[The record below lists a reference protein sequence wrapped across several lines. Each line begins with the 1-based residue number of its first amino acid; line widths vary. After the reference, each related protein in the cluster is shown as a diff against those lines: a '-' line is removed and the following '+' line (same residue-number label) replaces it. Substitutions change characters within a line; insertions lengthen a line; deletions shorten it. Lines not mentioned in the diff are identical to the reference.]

1 MSRPI
6 LGAPGAIRLSDDEE
20 KFVSLLDKFAA
31 GLEPPVEC
39 RIAGGWVRDKLLSLP
54 SHDVDIALTTTSGHA
69 FAQSFVDFLHANH
82 REINTGRVGQVKAN
96 PDQSKHLETGT
107 TTIMGLDCDFV
118 GLRSETYTD
127 SRIPDEVTLG
137 TPEEDAL
144 RRDLTINS
152 LFFNVHSRQVEDWT
166 RHGLDDLE
174 KKIARTPLP
183 PRQTYLDDP
192 LRILRTVRFT
202 SRFGL
207 TIQPDVEE
215 AIKEADIQAALR
227 TKVSR
232 ERVGI
237 ETYKMVEKNPLVSAE
252 LIDSLNLN
260 SSIFMWPAAPPHPPS
275 EAIAAARVLDALL
288 KRDELVSAAPA
299 SASSPL
305 LWLAAAVCPYRG
317 AITQVKNKDK
327 PVVAVIIAD
336 ALKLSAAITDSVS
349 HLFDAA
355 TLLDPQLQ
363 SGSRSDIG
371 VVLQHPAVRPWQ
383 QSFVWAIAQRIVP
396 TWQGEWT
403 PAHEAILQSF
413 LALKARIVELGLPEA
428 IDRAPLLDG
437 KEVLKLLDLKPSP
450 LLKVLLDA
458 VNVWQ
463 LDHPEGTKDQCAA
476 WVLEN
481 WHGEGRAKW
490 EAQVVT
496 INKTGKQRKPKEP
509 KEPKGEAKPK
519 GDNKR
524 KP

>member
-1 MSRPI
+1 MATPI
-6 LGAPGAIRLSDDEE
+6 LGPAGAIRLSDDEE

-39 RIAGGWVRDKLLSLP
+39 RIAGGWVRDKLLALP
-54 SHDVDIALTTTSGHA
+54 SHDLDIALSTTSGHA
-69 FAQSFVDFLHANH
+69 FAVAFVEFLHANH
-82 REINTGRVGQVKAN
+82 SQVNTGRVGLVAAN

-127 SRIPDEVTLG
+127 SRIPDQVALG

-152 LFFNVHSRQVEDWT
+152 LFYNVHSRQVEDWT
-166 RHGLDDLE
+166 RHGLEDLD

-192 LRILRTVRFT
+192 LRILRTVRFS

-207 TIQPDVEE
+207 AIQPDVAE
-215 AIKEADIQAALR
+215 AIKEEDIQEALR

-237 ETYKMVEKNPLVSAE
+237 ETYKMIEKNPLGAAE
-252 LIDSLNLN
+252 LINSLNLH
-260 SSIFMWPAAPPHPPS
+260 SSIFMWPSDPPHPRS
-275 EAIAAARVLDALL
+275 EAIAAAHVLDTLL
-288 KRDELVSAAPA
+288 KREELVSAAPA
-299 SASSPL
+299 SASTPL

-317 AITQVKNKDK
+317 GITQVKNKDK
-327 PVVAVIIAD
+327 PVVAVIIAE
-336 ALKLSAAITDSVS
+336 ALKLSAAITDSVA

-355 TLLDPQLQ
+355 ILLNPGLQ
-363 SGSRSDIG
+363 TGSRSDIG
-371 VVLQHPAVRPWQ
+371 VVLQNPAVRPWQ

-403 PAHEAILQSF
+403 PEHEAILQSF

-437 KEVLKLLDLKPSP
+437 KEVLKLLELKPSP

-463 LDHPEGTKDQCAA
+463 LDHPAGTKDECAS
-476 WVLEN
+476 WLLGE
-481 WHGEGRAKW
+481 WQGEGRARF
-490 EAQVVT
+490 EASVVT
-496 INKTGKQRKPKEP
+496 VNKTGKQRKPKGET
-509 KEPKGEAKPK
+509 KGEQAA
-519 GDNKR
+519 GGAKR